1 MILAAGP
8 LVGYWIGQWVD
19 WRFGIEPWGMVI
31 LVLLGLAAGTKQ
43 VIEIIRRINEETK
56 GD

>member
-19 WRFGIEPWGMVI
+19 RRFGIAPWGMVI
-31 LVLLGLAAGTKQ
+31 FALLGLAAGTKQ